1 MIFGLLIVPIFGLS
15 SCRETDA
22 GLQGAVSLMR
32 HDPAEPSDNA
42 TFPRA
47 ACKNATHT
55 PTSSNA
61 THKPRHKDPFESR
74 LSVGLSDDAGERS
87 EGRKLMVGE
96 GIEEEEAGERV
107 GDGEGGD
114 STLAAQHHLEPL
126 ADAANLSGGSRMR
139 VMEAGVYF
147 GGRQELVASLG
158 SSCQSLSKCV
168 YVCVCVRARVCTC
181 ACACVRACVSMQC
194 GGKRAG
200 SRCCLGSGVNR
211 IRSLANA
218 KRAWLGGTRMWS
230 RWEGVRWKRV

>member
-1 MIFGLLIVPIFGLS
+1 MLVRTASFASASISKSSLVIFGLLIVPIFGLS

-42 TFPRA
+42 TLPRA

-87 EGRKLMVGE
+87 EGRKLMVGD

-107 GDGEGGD
+107 GDGED
-114 STLAAQHHLEPL
+114 H
-126 ADAANLSGGSRMR
+126 
-139 VMEAGVYF
+139 
-147 GGRQELVASLG
+147 
-158 SSCQSLSKCV
+158 
-168 YVCVCVRARVCTC
+168 
-181 ACACVRACVSMQC
+181 
-194 GGKRAG
+194 
-200 SRCCLGSGVNR
+200 
-211 IRSLANA
+211 
-218 KRAWLGGTRMWS
+218 
-230 RWEGVRWKRV
+230 RWWECKWWWWWR